1 MDVPTRTAK
10 WTARIQAW
18 HASGESAEAFAK
30 RHGCAVSTLYGWS
43 RRVPRTAAPVFVELV
58 PRVSV
63 DRSPCELVIE
73 VGTARVR
80 VGSGFDGK
88 LLSDVVRALGGGAQ

>member
-18 HASGESAEAFAK
+18 RASGESAEACAK
-30 RHGCAVSTLYGWS
+30 RHGCALSTLYVWS
-43 RRVPRTAAPVFVELV
+43 RRVPRTAPPVFLELV
-58 PRVSV
+58 AKGSV
-63 DRSPCELVIE
+63 GRPPCEFVIE

-88 LLSDVVRALGGGAQ
+88 LLADVVRALGGGAQ